1 MSQLAVGSCRRRFKC
16 GDNVVAGYSELAS
29 KLISALRASIELD
42 LSEAGEREVDTY
54 IRAVF
59 AFPEE

>member
-1 MSQLAVGSCRRRFKC
+1 M
-16 GDNVVAGYSELAS
+16 VAGYSELAS